1 VPQVKESHGNKIEVI
16 DWPGNSPDL
25 NPIENVWAHMKNKLK
40 EKAITSVPTLE
51 KEILNLWV
59 KETPTEYLK
68 RLTDSMPERLRL
80 VLEHKGEMT
89 KY

>member
-1 VPQVKESHGNKIEVI
+1 
-16 DWPGNSPDL
+16 
-25 NPIENVWAHMKNKLK
+25 MKNKLK

-59 KETPTEYLK
+59 KEIPREYLK
-68 RLTDSMPERLRL
+68 RLTDSMPETLRL